1 MEGQIPEKVKGER
14 SHALIQI
21 GKVHQRNYMERFLG
35 REVEILFEETM
46 EKKRKTYW
54 TGYTREY
61 MKTAVKSGET
71 LENVIRTGT
80 VTGFLQDDIL
90 ICTI

>member
-1 MEGQIPEKVKGER
+1 
-14 SHALIQI
+14 
-21 GKVHQRNYMERFLG
+21 MERFLG

-46 EKKRKTYW
+46 ELDGKTYW